1 MAYTLSTIRNNN
13 VEHFASVN
21 NLQQLQP
28 PRDWVNLFLAALILV
43 GLAGALSSPARAQEA
58 RPGSLFG
65 SHKANLSR
73 IVVVGDS
80 LSAGFQSDSLL
91 DTAQPH
97 GWAAVLAAQAHT
109 PLVLPLIAPPG
120 VPNVLELLSI
130 GPPPLIEPDPA
141 PASMGRDDPFVQA
154 TDLAVPGA
162 ELQDVLTTAP
172 SFPIDSLT
180 DLVLGFPGLFD
191 GISKTQVEWAQ
202 TLQPTTIFLWIGSN
216 DILGAASVADPSA
229 ATPLSSF
236 ASNYNKLLDQLSQT
250 GATLVVAN
258 IPDVTVVPFFTPAAT
273 IAEEAGHPLFV
284 IGPILGIGP
293 GDYVLPDG
301 VAMIPGILTGSIKGP
316 LPSSDVL
323 RAPQV
328 LETRAI
334 IDAYNLII
342 AIEAFE
348 HGAVLVDIHT
358 LADKIRSQGIE
369 ADGHHLT
376 NAFLGGAFSL
386 DGVHPTNTGY
396 AVIANQFITTLN
408 QQRGTNI
415 PLVNINQV
423 ASTDPLIFS
432 EAVPAATSLSKHV
445 SPAVAASMRSLF
457 LHTSPQE

>member
-1 MAYTLSTIRNNN
+1 MSCASKTTRSNIDYSVAIRF
-13 VEHFASVN
+13 V
-21 NLQQLQP
+21 
-28 PRDWVNLFLAALILV
+28 LAALVLA
-43 GLAGALSSPARAQEA
+43 GLAGAFSSPTRAQEA
-58 RPGSLFG
+58 RPDFFFG
-65 SHKANLSR
+65 SHKANLSN

-120 VPNVLELLSI
+120 VPNVLELLSV
-130 GPPPLIEPDPA
+130 GPPLVIEPTPG
-141 PASMGRDDPFVQA
+141 PMSPGRDDPFVQA

-180 DLVLGFPGLFD
+180 DLVIGLPGLLD
-191 GISKTQVEWAQ
+191 NVSKTQVEWAQ
-202 TLQPTTIFLWIGSN
+202 SLQPTTIFLWIGSN

-236 ASNYNKLLDQLSQT
+236 ASNYNKLLNELSQT

-273 IAEEAGHPLFV
+273 IAQEAGHPLFV

-316 LPSSDVL
+316 LASSDVL

-334 IDAYNLII
+334 IDAYNIII
-342 AIEAFE
+342 AVEAFT

-358 LADKIRSQGIE
+358 LADQIRSQGIE

-396 AVIANQFITTLN
+396 AVIANKFITTLN
-408 QQRGTNI
+408 QTRGTSI
-415 PLVNINQV
+415 PLVDINLV

-432 EAVPAATSLSKHV
+432 EAIGATSIGRHV
-445 SPAVAASMRSLF
+445 TPAVAASMRSLF
-457 LHTSPQE
+457 LHTSSQK

>member
-1 MAYTLSTIRNNN
+1 MACKSKIIRSNINY
-13 VEHFASVN
+13 SVPAKK
-21 NLQQLQP
+21 LA
-28 PRDWVNLFLAALILV
+28 LAAMVLA
-43 GLAGALSSPARAQEA
+43 GLAAAFPSSARAQES
-58 RPGSLFG
+58 RPDFFFG
-65 SHKANLSR
+65 PHKANLSN

-120 VPNVLELLSI
+120 IPSVLELLSI
-130 GPPPLIEPDPA
+130 GPPPLIEPTPGTS
-141 PASMGRDDPFVQA
+141 PGRDDPFVQA

-172 SFPIDSLT
+172 SLPIDSLT
-180 DLVLGFPGLFD
+180 DLVIGLPGLLD
-191 GISKTQVEWAQ
+191 GVSKTQVQWAQ

-229 ATPLSSF
+229 ATPLNNF
-236 ASNYNKLLDQLSQT
+236 ASNYNKLLNELSQT

-273 IAEEAGHPLFV
+273 IALEAGHPLSV

-301 VAMIPGILTGSIKGP
+301 VALVPGILSGSIKGP

-328 LETRAI
+328 VETRAI
-334 IDAYNLII
+334 IDAYNVII
-342 AIEAFE
+342 AVEAFT
-348 HGAVLVDIHT
+348 HGAVVVDIHT
-358 LADKIRSQGIE
+358 LADQIRSQGIE

-386 DGVHPTNTGY
+386 DGVHPTDTGY

-415 PLVNINQV
+415 PLVNINLV
-423 ASTDPLIFS
+423 ASTDPLIFP
-432 EAVPAATSLSKHV
+432 EAVSATSISKHV
-445 SPAVAASMRSLF
+445 SPAVAASMRSFF
-457 LHTSPQE
+457 LHTPPQK

>member
-1 MAYTLSTIRNNN
+1 MARTAKIIRSNIGSF
-13 VEHFASVN
+13 VPAIRLV
-21 NLQQLQP
+21 
-28 PRDWVNLFLAALILV
+28 LAALVLAALV
-43 GLAGALSSPARAQEA
+43 GAFSYTARAQEA
-58 RPGSLFG
+58 RPDFFFG
-65 SHKANLSR
+65 SHKANLSN

-97 GWAAVLAAQAHT
+97 GWAAVVAAQAHT

-120 VPNVLELLSI
+120 IPSVLELLSF
-130 GPPPLIEPDPA
+130 GPPPLIEPA
-141 PASMGRDDPFVQA
+141 PGTSPGRDDPFVQA

-172 SFPIDSLT
+172 SLPIDSLT
-180 DLVLGFPGLFD
+180 DLVIGLPGLLD
-191 GISKTQVEWAQ
+191 GVSKTQVQWAQ

-216 DILGAASVADPSA
+216 DILGAASIADPSA
-229 ATPLSSF
+229 ATPLNNF
-236 ASNYNKLLDQLSQT
+236 ASNYNKLLNELSQT

-258 IPDVTVVPFFTPAAT
+258 IPDVTVVPYFTPAAT
-273 IAEEAGHPLFV
+273 IAQEAGLPQFV
-284 IGPILGIGP
+284 VDPILGIGP

-301 VAMIPGILTGSIKGP
+301 VALVPGILTGSIKGP

-334 IDAYNLII
+334 IDAYNIII
-342 AIEAFE
+342 AVEAFT
-348 HGAVLVDIHT
+348 HGAVLVDIHA
-358 LADKIRSQGIE
+358 LADQIRSQGIE

-386 DGVHPTNTGY
+386 DGIHPTNTAY
-396 AVIANQFITTLN
+396 AVIANQFITALN

-415 PLVNINQV
+415 PLVDINLV

-432 EAVPAATSLSKHV
+432 ELAPATSIGKHV
-445 SPAVAASMRSLF
+445 TPAVAASMRALF
-457 LHTSPQE
+457 LHTSSQK

>member
-1 MAYTLSTIRNNN
+1 MAPTSKIIRSNISNSFSAKSL
-13 VEHFASVN
+13 V
-21 NLQQLQP
+21 
-28 PRDWVNLFLAALILV
+28 LAALV
-43 GLAGALSSPARAQEA
+43 LAGFAGAFSSPTRAQDA
-58 RPGSLFG
+58 RPDFLFG
-65 SHKANLSR
+65 PHKANLSR
-73 IVVVGDS
+73 LVVVGDS

-97 GWAAVLAAQAHT
+97 GWAAVVAAQAHT

-202 TLQPTTIFLWIGSN
+202 ALRPTTIFLWIGSN

-229 ATPLSSF
+229 ATPLNSF

-273 IAEEAGHPLFV
+273 ISQEAGLPQFV
-284 IGPILGIGP
+284 VDPILGIGP

-328 LETRAI
+328 VETRAI

-358 LADKIRSQGIE
+358 LADQIRSQGIE

-432 EAVPAATSLSKHV
+432 DAVPAVSKHV

-457 LHTSPQE
+457 LHTPPQK

>member
-1 MAYTLSTIRNNN
+1 MAPTSKIIRSNIDNSFPAKPL
-13 VEHFASVN
+13 V
-21 NLQQLQP
+21 
-28 PRDWVNLFLAALILV
+28 LAALV
-43 GLAGALSSPARAQEA
+43 LAGFAGAFSSPTRAQDA
-58 RPGSLFG
+58 RPDFLFG
-65 SHKANLSR
+65 PHKANLSR
-73 IVVVGDS
+73 LVVVGDS

-97 GWAAVLAAQAHT
+97 GWAAVVAAQAHT

-202 TLQPTTIFLWIGSN
+202 ALRPTTIFLWIGSN

-229 ATPLSSF
+229 ATPLNSF

-273 IAEEAGHPLFV
+273 ISQEAGLPQFV
-284 IGPILGIGP
+284 VDPILGIGP

-328 LETRAI
+328 VETRAI

-358 LADKIRSQGIE
+358 LADQIRSQGIE

-432 EAVPAATSLSKHV
+432 DAVPAVSKHV

-457 LHTSPQE
+457 LHTPPQK

>member
-1 MAYTLSTIRNNN
+1 MAHTSKILRSNIGY
-13 VEHFASVN
+13 SVSAKS
-21 NLQQLQP
+21 L
-28 PRDWVNLFLAALILV
+28 VITALV
-43 GLAGALSSPARAQEA
+43 LAGLGAFSSPARAQEA
-58 RPGSLFG
+58 RPDFFFSP
-65 SHKANLSR
+65 HKANLSR
-73 IVVVGDS
+73 VVVVGDS

-91 DTAQPH
+91 DTAQPT

-130 GPPPLIEPDPA
+130 GPPPIIEPDPA

-396 AVIANQFITTLN
+396 AVTANQFITTLN

-432 EAVPAATSLSKHV
+432 EAVPAATISKHV

-457 LHTSPQE
+457 LHTPQK

>member
-1 MAYTLSTIRNNN
+1 MAPTSKIIRSNISNSFSAKSL
-13 VEHFASVN
+13 V
-21 NLQQLQP
+21 
-28 PRDWVNLFLAALILV
+28 LAALV
-43 GLAGALSSPARAQEA
+43 LAGFAGAFSSPTRAQDA
-58 RPGSLFG
+58 RPDFLFG
-65 SHKANLSR
+65 PHKANLSR
-73 IVVVGDS
+73 LVVVGDS

-97 GWAAVLAAQAHT
+97 GWAAVVAAQAHT

-216 DILGAASVADPSA
+216 DILGATSVADPSA
-229 ATPLSSF
+229 ATPLNSF

-273 IAEEAGHPLFV
+273 ISQEAGLPQFV
-284 IGPILGIGP
+284 VDPILGIGP

-328 LETRAI
+328 VETRAI

-358 LADKIRSQGIE
+358 LADQIRSQGIE

-423 ASTDPLIFS
+423 AGTDPLIFS
-432 EAVPAATSLSKHV
+432 DAVPAVSKHV

-457 LHTSPQE
+457 LHTPPQK

>member
-97 GWAAVLAAQAHT
+97 GWAAVLAAHAHT
-109 PLVLPLIAPPG
+109 PLILPLIAPPG
-120 VPNVLELLSI
+120 IPNVLELLSP
-130 GPPPLIEPDPA
+130 GPPPLIEPA
-141 PASMGRDDPFVQA
+141 PGTSPGRDDPFVQA

-162 ELQDVLTTAP
+162 ALQDVLTTAP
-172 SFPIDSLT
+172 SLPIDSLT
-180 DLVLGFPGLFD
+180 DLVIGLPGLLD

-202 TLQPTTIFLWIGSN
+202 TLQPTTIFSWIGSN

-236 ASNYNKLLDQLSQT
+236 ASNYKKLLDELSQT

-273 IAEEAGHPLFV
+273 IAQEAGLPQFV
-284 IGPILGIGP
+284 VDQILGTGP

-301 VAMIPGILTGSIKGP
+301 VALVPGILTGSMKGP

-328 LETRAI
+328 VETRAI

-376 NAFLGGAFSL
+376 NAFLGGSFSL
-386 DGVHPTNTGY
+386 DGGHPTNTGY

-415 PLVNINQV
+415 PLVNINQA
-423 ASTDPLIFS
+423 ASTDTLIFS

>member
-1 MAYTLSTIRNNN
+1 MARISNIIRSNIN
-13 VEHFASVN
+13 HSVPAKR
-21 NLQQLQP
+21 L
-28 PRDWVNLFLAALILV
+28 VLAALVLA
-43 GLAGALSSPARAQEA
+43 GLAGAFSSPARAQDA
-58 RPGSLFG
+58 RPDFFFG
-65 SHKANLSR
+65 SHKANLSN

-120 VPNVLELLSI
+120 VPNVLELLSV
-130 GPPPLIEPDPA
+130 GPPLLIEPTPG
-141 PASMGRDDPFVQA
+141 PMSPGRDDPFVQA

-180 DLVLGFPGLFD
+180 DLVIGLPGLLD
-191 GISKTQVEWAQ
+191 NVSKTQVEWAQ

-229 ATPLSSF
+229 ATPLNSF
-236 ASNYNKLLDQLSQT
+236 ASNYNKLLNELSQT

-273 IAEEAGHPLFV
+273 IAQEAGLPLFV
-284 IGPILGIGP
+284 ISPILGIGP

-301 VAMIPGILTGSIKGP
+301 VAMIPGILTGSKEGP

-334 IDAYNLII
+334 IDAYNIII
-342 AIEAFE
+342 AVEAFT
-348 HGAVLVDIHT
+348 HGAVLVDIKWKE
-358 LADKIRSQGIE
+358 ARKVIE
-369 ADGHHLT
+369 VKRKKDREKEKKKKMDEIKFIKKQEIT
-376 NAFLGGAFSL
+376 N
-386 DGVHPTNTGY
+386 
-396 AVIANQFITTLN
+396 
-408 QQRGTNI
+408 
-415 PLVNINQV
+415 
-423 ASTDPLIFS
+423 
-432 EAVPAATSLSKHV
+432 
-445 SPAVAASMRSLF
+445 
-457 LHTSPQE
+457 

>member
-1 MAYTLSTIRNNN
+1 MARASSATRNNA
-13 VEHFASVN
+13 EHFASAN
-21 NLQQLQP
+21 NQQQVQSP
-28 PRDWVNLFLAALILV
+28 KCRANLLLAALV
-43 GLAGALSSPARAQEA
+43 LALIGGAFSSPAHAQDP
-58 RPGSLFG
+58 RPDFLFG

-97 GWAAVLAAQAHT
+97 GWAAVLAVQAHT

-120 VPNVLELLSI
+120 IPNVLELLSP
-130 GPPPLIEPDPA
+130 GPPPLIEPA
-141 PASMGRDDPFVQA
+141 PGTSPGRDDPFVQA

-172 SFPIDSLT
+172 SLPIDSLT
-180 DLVLGFPGLFD
+180 DLVIGLPGLLD

-216 DILGAASVADPSA
+216 DILGAASVANPSA
-229 ATPLSSF
+229 ATSLSSF
-236 ASNYNKLLDQLSQT
+236 ASNYNKLLNQLSQT

-273 IAEEAGHPLFV
+273 IAQEAGLPQFV
-284 IGPILGIGP
+284 IDPILGIGP

-301 VAMIPGILTGSIKGP
+301 VALVPGILTGSVKGP

-328 LETRAI
+328 IETRAI

-408 QQRGTNI
+408 QQRGTSI

-432 EAVPAATSLSKHV
+432 DAVPAASSLSKHV

>member
-1 MAYTLSTIRNNN
+1 MARTAKITRSNINY
-13 VEHFASVN
+13 SVPAKR
-21 NLQQLQP
+21 L
-28 PRDWVNLFLAALILV
+28 VLAALVLAV
-43 GLAGALSSPARAQEA
+43 LAGAFSSPARAQEA
-58 RPGSLFG
+58 RPDFFFG
-65 SHKANLSR
+65 SHKANLSN

-120 VPNVLELLSI
+120 IPSVLELLSI
-130 GPPPLIEPDPA
+130 GPPPLIEPTPGTS
-141 PASMGRDDPFVQA
+141 PGRDDPFVQA

-172 SFPIDSLT
+172 SLPIDSLT
-180 DLVLGFPGLFD
+180 DLVIGLPGLLD
-191 GISKTQVEWAQ
+191 GVSKTQVQWAQ

-229 ATPLSSF
+229 ATPLANF
-236 ASNYNKLLDQLSQT
+236 ASNYNKLLNELSQT

-273 IAEEAGHPLFV
+273 IAQEAGHPLSV
-284 IGPILGIGP
+284 IGPVLGIGP

-301 VAMIPGILTGSIKGP
+301 VALVPGILTGSIKGP

-328 LETRAI
+328 VETRAI
-334 IDAYNLII
+334 IDAYNIII
-342 AIEAFE
+342 AVEAFT

-358 LADKIRSQGIE
+358 LADQIRSQGIE

-396 AVIANQFITTLN
+396 AVIANKFITTLN
-408 QQRGTNI
+408 QQRGTDI
-415 PLVNINQV
+415 PLVNINLV

-432 EAVPAATSLSKHV
+432 EAVPATSIGKHV
-445 SPAVAASMRSLF
+445 TPAIAASMRSLF
-457 LHTSPQE
+457 LHTSPQK

>member
-1 MAYTLSTIRNNN
+1 MAHTPEISRNDI
-13 VEHFASVN
+13 HDSVPVRS
-21 NLQQLQP
+21 LMLTAM
-28 PRDWVNLFLAALILV
+28 VLA
-43 GLAGALSSPARAQEA
+43 GLACAIPSPARAQA
-58 RPGSLFG
+58 TRPDFFFAP
-65 SHKANLSR
+65 HKANLSK

-97 GWAAVLAAQAHT
+97 GWASLVAAQANT
-109 PLVLPLIAPPG
+109 RLVLPLIAPPG
-120 VPNVLELLSI
+120 IPNVLELLSV
-130 GPPPLIEPDPA
+130 GPPPIIEPA
-141 PASMGRDDPFVQA
+141 PGTSPGRDDPFVQA

-172 SFPIDSLT
+172 SLPIDSLT
-180 DLVLGFPGLFD
+180 DLVIGLPGLLD
-191 GISKTQVEWAQ
+191 GVSKTQVEWAQ
-202 TLQPTTIFLWIGSN
+202 ALQPTSIFLWIGSN

-229 ATPLSSF
+229 ATPLNTF
-236 ASNYNKLLDQLSQT
+236 ASNYNKLLDQLSAT

-273 IAEEAGHPLFV
+273 IAQEAGHPLLV
-284 IGPILGIGP
+284 IGPILGIAP

-301 VAMIPGILTGSIKGP
+301 VALVPGILTGSIKGP

-334 IDAYNLII
+334 IDAYNFII

-348 HGAVLVDIHT
+348 HGAVVVDIHA
-358 LADKIRSQGIE
+358 LADQIRAQGIE

-376 NAFLGGAFSL
+376 NGFLGGVFSL

-408 QQRGTNI
+408 RQRGTNI

-423 ASTDPLIFS
+423 ASTDPLIFPAS
-432 EAVPAATSLSKHV
+432 ASAVSIAKHV
-445 SPAVAASMRSLF
+445 TPATASDMRSLF
-457 LHTSPQE
+457 LHTSSQK

>member
-1 MAYTLSTIRNNN
+1 MARTSKISRSENT
-13 VEHFASVN
+13 HSVPAKHHSRKN
-21 NLQQLQP
+21 
-28 PRDWVNLFLAALILV
+28 RTSLFLAALVL
-43 GLAGALSSPARAQEA
+43 GAFSGTLSSAARAQEA
-58 RPGSLFG
+58 RPDFFFG
-65 SHKANLSR
+65 APHKADLSK

-97 GWAAVLAAQAHT
+97 GWAAVVAAQAHT

-130 GPPPLIEPDPA
+130 GPPPLIEPTPG

-180 DLVLGFPGLFD
+180 DLVIGLPGLLD
-191 GISKTQVEWAQ
+191 GISKTQVQWAQ

-229 ATPLSSF
+229 ATPLASF
-236 ASNYNKLLDQLSQT
+236 ASNYNKLLNQLSQT

-258 IPDVTVVPFFTPAAT
+258 IPDVTVVPFFTPANT
-273 IAEEAGHPLFV
+273 IAQEAGLPLFV
-284 IGPILGIGP
+284 IAPILGIGP

-301 VAMIPGILTGSIKGP
+301 VALIPGILTGSIKGP

-328 LETRAI
+328 IETRAI

-358 LADKIRSQGIE
+358 LADQIRSQGIE

-408 QQRGTNI
+408 RARGTNI

-432 EAVPAATSLSKHV
+432 EAVPALSKHV
-445 SPAVAASMRSLF
+445 STATAAAMRSLF
-457 LHTSPQE
+457 VHTAPH

>member
-1 MAYTLSTIRNNN
+1 MAPTSKIIRSNIDNSFSAKSL
-13 VEHFASVN
+13 V
-21 NLQQLQP
+21 
-28 PRDWVNLFLAALILV
+28 LAALVFV
-43 GLAGALSSPARAQEA
+43 GLAGAFSSAARAQEA
-58 RPGSLFG
+58 RPDFLFG
-65 SHKANLSR
+65 PHKANLSR
-73 IVVVGDS
+73 LVVVGDS

-91 DTAQPH
+91 ATAQPH
-97 GWAAVLAAQAHT
+97 GWAAVVAAQAHT
-109 PLVLPLIAPPG
+109 PLDLPLIAPPG

-130 GPPPLIEPDPA
+130 GPPPLIEPTPG
-141 PASMGRDDPFVQA
+141 PTSPGREDPFVQA

-216 DILGAASVADPSA
+216 DILGATSVADPSA

-236 ASNYNKLLDQLSQT
+236 ASNYKKLLDQLSQT

-273 IAEEAGHPLFV
+273 ISQEAGLPQFV
-284 IGPILGIGP
+284 VDPILGIGP

-301 VAMIPGILTGSIKGP
+301 VALVPGILTGSMKGP

-328 LETRAI
+328 VETRAI

-358 LADKIRSQGIE
+358 LADQIRSQGIE

-396 AVIANQFITTLN
+396 TVIANQFITTLN

-432 EAVPAATSLSKHV
+432 DAVPAVSKHV

-457 LHTSPQE
+457 LHTPPQK

>member
-1 MAYTLSTIRNNN
+1 MACMSKIIRSNINY
-13 VEHFASVN
+13 SVPAKK
-21 NLQQLQP
+21 LA
-28 PRDWVNLFLAALILV
+28 LAAMVLA
-43 GLAGALSSPARAQEA
+43 GLAAAFPSSARAQES
-58 RPGSLFG
+58 RPDFFFG
-65 SHKANLSR
+65 SHKANLSN

-120 VPNVLELLSI
+120 IPSVLELLSI
-130 GPPPLIEPDPA
+130 GPPPLIEPTPGTS
-141 PASMGRDDPFVQA
+141 PGRDDPFVQA

-172 SFPIDSLT
+172 SLPIDSLT
-180 DLVLGFPGLFD
+180 DLVIGLPGLLD
-191 GISKTQVEWAQ
+191 GVSKTQVEWAQ

-229 ATPLSSF
+229 ATPLNNF
-236 ASNYNKLLDQLSQT
+236 ASNYNKLLNELSQT

-258 IPDVTVVPFFTPAAT
+258 IPDVTVVPFFTPVAT
-273 IAEEAGHPLFV
+273 IAQEAGLPLFV
-284 IGPILGIGP
+284 IAPILGIGP

-301 VAMIPGILTGSIKGP
+301 VALVPGILSGSIKGP

-328 LETRAI
+328 VETRAI
-334 IDAYNLII
+334 IDAYNVII
-342 AIEAFE
+342 AVEAFT
-348 HGAVLVDIHT
+348 HGAVVVDIHT
-358 LADKIRSQGIE
+358 LADQIRSQGIE

-415 PLVNINQV
+415 PLVDINLV
-423 ASTDPLIFS
+423 ASTDPLIFP
-432 EAVPAATSLSKHV
+432 EAVSATSISKHV

-457 LHTSPQE
+457 LHTPPQK